1 MNNFF
6 FISHERNTR
15 WQCQILMRRWDN
27 FIKRILWR
35 KLTAPTRWDLWH
47 LFNTI
52 SYYACFFLT
61 IILCMLYHFE
71 VVSYTNTL
79 VWQKKFYKICR
90 FSFLWMIK
98 ICIGISWLLTWLI
111 ITYVCW
117 IRCPVKIETGQDK
130 KMSWKWYLLFIPF
143 I

>member
-1 MNNFF
+1 MPD
-6 FISHERNTR
+6 SHEKVRQFYQKDFMAKIDRTNKVRFMTY
-15 WQCQILMRRWDN
+15 IPYN
-27 FIKRILWR
+27 FILCM
-35 KLTAPTRWDLWH
+35 L
-47 LFNTI
+47 
-52 SYYACFFLT
+52 FFLT